1 MTITDALTLAVLG
14 LAVGGLSTTI
24 SKAHALDIPRA
35 WIARHS
41 KVLGELIHCPYCVS
55 HWIAA
60 AIVVA
65 APAKITGN
73 AFVDYPAQGFS
84 LVALGAFTVGMI
96 MKLMLWDQA
105 ELEQAHRERDEA
117 VATLREIANG

>member
-1 MTITDALTLAVLG
+1 MQPTDALTLAVLG
-14 LAVGGLSTTI
+14 LAVGAIATTI
-24 SKAHALDIPRA
+24 SKAHIGDIPRA
-35 WIARHS
+35 WVARQS
-41 KVLGELIHCPYCVS
+41 KFLGELLACPYCVS

-65 APAKITGN
+65 TPMRITGN
-73 AFVDYPAQGFS
+73 VFVDYPAQGFS

-105 ELEQAHRERDEA
+105 ELEQAHKERDEA